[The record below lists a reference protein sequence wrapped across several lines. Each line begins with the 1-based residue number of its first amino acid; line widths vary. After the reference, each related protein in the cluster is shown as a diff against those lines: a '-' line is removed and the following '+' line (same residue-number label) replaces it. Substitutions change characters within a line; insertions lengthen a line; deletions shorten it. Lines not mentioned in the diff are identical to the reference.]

1 MNEIEIQ
8 RKLSLWLK
16 NHFKNS
22 DLLIDKEVR
31 LKLGS
36 ETGQFR
42 VDLIAVQS
50 KSNVLHAFEIKSR
63 INPSS
68 INSTIWQIDSLYGN
82 YKWLVVPEKFTS
94 IEILNRIKE
103 KGFGLLVFSSS
114 ERNFKIRVQPR
125 YIDGNFMKYY
135 PTVKEKWN
143 NNRNLW
149 Q

>member
-16 NHFKNS
+16 NHFKSS

-31 LKLGS
+31 LKLSS
-36 ETGQFR
+36 ELSNFR
-42 VDLIAVQS
+42 VDLVAVQS
-50 KSNVLHAFEIKSR
+50 KSNVIHAFEIKSR
-63 INPSS
+63 LNPSS
-68 INSTIWQIDSLYGN
+68 INSAVWQIESIYGN
-82 YKWLVVPEKFTS
+82 YKWLVVTESFTS
-94 IEILNRIKE
+94 TEILNRLKE

-114 ERNFKIRVQPR
+114 KRDFKVQVQPS
-125 YIDGNFMKYY
+125 YIDGNFMRYY

-143 NNRNLW
+143 NKGESW